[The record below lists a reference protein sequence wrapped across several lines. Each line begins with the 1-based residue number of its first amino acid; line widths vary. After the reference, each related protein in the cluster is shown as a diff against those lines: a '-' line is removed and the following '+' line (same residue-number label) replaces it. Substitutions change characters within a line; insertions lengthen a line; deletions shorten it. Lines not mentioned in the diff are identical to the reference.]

1 MPLSPA
7 VSAETVAPA
16 PATHAAGT
24 TPASATGAAAGGGM
38 GGGMAPMHGAGHQN
52 QGKDKR
58 RDPNLSPDEDLY
70 TEDREWTEGVIGL
83 RRRRDVQDGKD
94 SQ

>member
-16 PATHAAGT
+16 APVHAASAA
-24 TPASATGAAAGGGM
+24 PAAASTGAAAGGGM
-38 GGGMAPMHGAGHQN
+38 GGMAPMHGAGHQN
-52 QGKDKR
+52 QGKEKR

-70 TEDREWTEGVIGL
+70 TEDRPWTEAVIGN
-83 RRRRDVQDGKD
+83 RRRRDVPDGKE
-94 SQ
+94 SK

>member
-1 MPLSPA
+1 
-7 VSAETVAPA
+7 VSAETVGPA
-16 PATHAAGT
+16 PATHAAS
-24 TPASATGAAAGGGM
+24 ASPGGATGGAAAGGTAM

-52 QGKDKR
+52 QGKEKR
-58 RDPNLSPDEDLY
+58 RNPNLSPDEDLY

-83 RRRRDVQDGKD
+83 RRRRDVQDGKE

>member
-16 PATHAAGT
+16 PATHAASAS
-24 TPASATGAAAGGGM
+24 PAAGTGAAAGGGM
-38 GGGMAPMHGAGHQN
+38 GGGMAPMHGAGHGN

-83 RRRRDVQDGKD
+83 RRRRDVPDGKE